1 LTPVASQGEAQ
12 PVDKVDF
19 SLYLITDRRQT
30 AGRPL
35 TDVVR
40 AALQG
45 GVRAVQLRE
54 KDLPDDELLELA
66 GNLRRLTREFGAHLL
81 INSRLDI
88 CRAVDADG
96 VHLGITGI
104 SVGEARRAL
113 GDRLLIGYSAHSLA
127 EACSVQAVGADFVT
141 FGPVFQTPSKVVYGE
156 PVGLDRL
163 KEACEAL
170 TIPVFAL
177 GGIKQNSI
185 AGIMAAGARGVA
197 LISAIIAASDPLA
210 AASSLLQTIEQ
221 YDIHS

>member
-1 LTPVASQGEAQ
+1 MPVASRGEAQ

-19 SLYLITDRRQT
+19 SLYLITDRHQT

-66 GNLRRLTREFGAHLL
+66 GNLRRLTRESGAHLL
-81 INSRLDI
+81 INSRIDI
-88 CRAVDADG
+88 CRAVGADG
-96 VHLGITGI
+96 VQLGVSGI
-104 SVGEARRAL
+104 SVDEARRAL

-127 EACSVQAVGADFVT
+127 EACSAQSAGADFVT
-141 FGPVFQTPSKVVYGE
+141 FSPVFHTPSKAAHGE

-163 KEACEAL
+163 REACETLA
-170 TIPVFAL
+170 IPVFAL
-177 GGIKQNSI
+177 GGVKQDSI
-185 AGIMAAGARGVA
+185 AEVMAAGARGVA
-197 LISAIIAASDPLA
+197 LISAIITASDPLT
-210 AASSLLQTIEQ
+210 AASSLLHTIEQ
-221 YDIHS
+221 HVTHS

>member
-1 LTPVASQGEAQ
+1 MPVASRGEAQ
-12 PVDKVDF
+12 PVGKVDF
-19 SLYLITDRRQT
+19 SLYLITDRHQT

-66 GNLRRLTREFGAHLL
+66 GNLRRLTRESGAHLL
-81 INSRLDI
+81 INSRIDI
-88 CRAVDADG
+88 CRAVGADG
-96 VHLGITGI
+96 VQLGVSGI
-104 SVGEARRAL
+104 SVDEARRAL

-127 EACSVQAVGADFVT
+127 EACSAQSSGADFVT
-141 FGPVFQTPSKVVYGE
+141 FGPVFHTPSKAAHGE

-163 KEACEAL
+163 GEACKTLA
-170 TIPVFAL
+170 IPVFAL

-185 AGIMAAGARGVA
+185 AGVMAAGARGVA
-197 LISAIIAASDPLA
+197 LISAIIAARDPLA